1 MIQYGRHNVSYSLAS
16 PPGSSMYHFAT
27 GILEMTIEGSGGF
40 SSSHLIGVKEEC
52 ALDKGLYNEFRILRD
67 TINYGLPGLA

>member
-1 MIQYGRHNVSYSLAS
+1 
-16 PPGSSMYHFAT
+16 MYHFAT
-27 GILEMTIEGSGGF
+27 GILEMTIEGSRGF